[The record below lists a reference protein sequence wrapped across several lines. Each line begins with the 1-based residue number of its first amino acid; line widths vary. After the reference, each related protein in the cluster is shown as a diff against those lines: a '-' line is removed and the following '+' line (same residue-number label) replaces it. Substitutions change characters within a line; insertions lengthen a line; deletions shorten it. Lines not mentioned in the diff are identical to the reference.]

1 MKNELGIELRPYQ
14 IECIHQLRLG
24 LKEGFTRQILCSP
37 CGSGKTLIAGQL
49 ILDSIDKGS
58 RSLFIVDRTTLV
70 RQTSERFY
78 EYGIPHGVIWAGNSH
93 SPYQSVQVCSAQTL
107 EARGYI
113 PRCDFIVFDEAH
125 IKRKKML
132 EFAANTGVPVIGLTA
147 TPFTKGLGD
156 FYQNI
161 VNVTSTNQLI
171 NERWLVPLKVFAARE
186 KEIDMKGA
194 RTDNSGEWTNKE
206 VRERGAKIIGDIVTE
221 WEVKTRK
228 IFGGP
233 VKTLV
238 FSADVA
244 HGEQLRQEFEK
255 RGHKFEQVSYLEP
268 DEDKRNNMIR
278 RFRNGETIGLISCDA
293 LGRGFDVPDVLCMS
307 TARPYRRSLA
317 SHIQQIGRLMRP
329 SPGKEFGLLLDH
341 SGNWLGHMDATLE
354 FFANG
359 AENLDE
365 TTARAVRKEGEER
378 TVYACPQCGLAPDY
392 RDVKCAECGYYFP
405 AKKQPSYGGAKGPEF
420 APGELVE
427 IDYTVAGSREW
438 KYDREWTWKEICN
451 VTLNM
456 CNTVEKAQRTAFTQ
470 YRTLYGEKPPNAFV
484 MHHETYPDRRVE
496 RRVKKQLAEYRKSQQ
511 KAAA

>member
-1 MKNELGIELRPYQ
+1 MDGLGIELRPYQ

-24 LKEGFTRQILCSP
+24 LKNGFTRQILCAP
-37 CGSGKTLIAGQL
+37 CGAGKTVVAGQL
-49 ILDSIDKGS
+49 ILDSIGKGS
-58 RSLFIVDRTTLV
+58 HSLFIVDRTTLV

-78 EYGIPHGVIWAGNSH
+78 EYNIPHGVIWSGNSH
-93 SPYQSVQVCSAQTL
+93 SPYQPVQVCSAQTL

-113 PRCDFIVFDEAH
+113 PDCDFIIIDEAH
-125 IKRKKML
+125 IKRKKIL
-132 EFAANTGVPVIGLTA
+132 DFILNSGVPTIGLTA

-156 FYQNI
+156 IFQNI

-171 NERWLVPLKVFAARE
+171 NDAWLVPLKVFAA

-194 RTDNSGEWTNKE
+194 RTDNAGEWTNKE

-221 WEVKTRK
+221 WEVKTRLVY
-228 IFGGP
+228 GGP

-244 HGEQLRQEFEK
+244 HGEQLRQEFLN

-268 DEDKRNNMIR
+268 DENKRNAMIK
-278 RFRNGETIGLISCDA
+278 RFRSGETIGLISCDA
-293 LGRGFDVPDVLCMS
+293 LGRGFDVPDILCIS

-365 TTARAVRKEGEER
+365 TTARAVRKEGEDR
-378 TVYACPQCGLAPDY
+378 PVYACPQCGLAPDY
-392 RDVKCAECGYYFP
+392 TDVKCPECGYYFP
-405 AKKQPSYGGAKGPEF
+405 AKQRPSYGGSKGPEF
-420 APGELVE
+420 VPGELVE
-427 IDYTVAGSREW
+427 IDYTVEGSREW
-438 KYDREWTWKEICN
+438 KYDKEWTWAQICN
-451 VTLNM
+451 VTLDM
-456 CNTVEKAQRTAFTQ
+456 CKTIEKAQRTAFVQ
-470 YRTLYGEKPPNAFV
+470 YRTLYGERPPYTFV
-484 MHHETYPDRRVE
+484 MDHDSEPDRRVE
-496 RRVKKQLAEYRKSQQ
+496 RRVKKQLENYRKSQ
-511 KAAA
+511 KVAT